1 LFKKMAYFRL
11 TLVINYNCCVLAI
24 IIVDL
29 LIKEE
34 SIFFASFAHYFLHCN
49 KENPES

>member
-1 LFKKMAYFRL
+1 MIM
-11 TLVINYNCCVLAI
+11 VNCCVLAI
-24 IIVDL
+24 IVVDL

-34 SIFFASFAHYFLHCN
+34 SIFFAFFAHYFLHCY